1 MSLKSCIYRGR
12 LRHRRFV
19 PVTNDFT
26 YRLFMMYLD
35 LEELPTLF
43 KGRPLW
49 SSDRPAIAWF
59 RREDHF
65 GDPTVSM
72 DEAVRGLVA
81 ERTGERPSGP
91 IRLLTHLRYFGF
103 CFNPVSFFY
112 CFDPSDSR
120 VETVVAEIN
129 NTPWGERHCYVL
141 PESMNQGDERKKQY
155 RFEKQFHVS
164 PFMDMNMSYDWRFVE
179 PGRELVVHMENQEC
193 DTRHFD
199 ATLTLERH
207 EINASSLM
215 KVLAIHPWMT
225 GKVIAAIHW
234 QALRLWWKKAPFYTH
249 PRYRSS
255 PKEVLPS

>member
-1 MSLKSCIYRGR
+1 
-12 LRHRRFV
+12 
-19 PVTNDFT
+19 
-26 YRLFMMYLD
+26 MMYLD

-49 SSDRPAIAWF
+49 SSDRPTLAWF

-65 GDPTVSM
+65 GDPTVKM

-81 ERTGERPSGP
+81 ERTGAHPTGP

-112 CFDPSDSR
+112 CFDPSDSH
-120 VETVVAEIN
+120 VETLVAEVN

-141 PESMNQGDERKKQY
+141 PESMNLGDGRKKRY

-164 PFMDMNMSYDWRFVE
+164 PFMDMNMRYDWRFVE
-179 PGRELVVHMENQEC
+179 PDRELVVHMENHDG
-193 DTRHFD
+193 DTKHFD
-199 ATLTLERH
+199 ATLTLERE
-207 EINASSLM
+207 EISAGSLM

-234 QALRLWWKKAPFYTH
+234 QAFRLWWKKAPFYVH
-249 PRYRSS
+249 PRYRNS
-255 PKEVLPS
+255 PKEVISS